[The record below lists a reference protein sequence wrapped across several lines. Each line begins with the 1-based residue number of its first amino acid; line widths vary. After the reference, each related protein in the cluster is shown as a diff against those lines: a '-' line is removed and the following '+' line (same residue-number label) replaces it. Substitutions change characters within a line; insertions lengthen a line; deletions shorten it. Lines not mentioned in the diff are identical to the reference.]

1 MKIGVDGRLKWTGG
15 VNKLGQPRR
24 LALSRAVYTDEAYN
38 NRPYV
43 DDYTSEAETAIV
55 QRSGA
60 VLSNIDKALIVS
72 LYVALP
78 KLNAKLRQLETQQK
92 ALVDYVIKAIKET
105 EKQ

>member
-1 MKIGVDGRLKWTGG
+1 MDPPRHLK
-15 VNKLGQPRR
+15 
-24 LALSRAVYTDEAYN
+24 LSRAIYTDEAYN
-38 NRPYV
+38 NQPYV
-43 DDYTSEAETAIV
+43 DGYTSEAETAIV

-60 VLSNIDKALIVS
+60 VLSNIDKALIDS

-92 ALVDYVIKAIKET
+92 ALVDYVIKAIKEM